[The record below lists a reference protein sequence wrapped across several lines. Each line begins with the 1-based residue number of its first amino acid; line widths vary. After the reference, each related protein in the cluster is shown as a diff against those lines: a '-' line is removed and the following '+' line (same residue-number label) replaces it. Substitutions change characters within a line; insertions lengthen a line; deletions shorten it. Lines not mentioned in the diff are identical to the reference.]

1 MTLKK
6 FNVENLPMNR
16 VIPWQG
22 CCQLSDRRI
31 GVLGNNSS
39 FLCFFDAWRI
49 PMLSMLLWRGR
60 VMCFSAFLA
69 RIRWVYACVQVWSP
83 QGVTYL
89 LIFFGVD
96 VIDISGQM
104 EWGFSKSDHP

>member
-1 MTLKK
+1 
-6 FNVENLPMNR
+6 
-16 VIPWQG
+16 
-22 CCQLSDRRI
+22 
-31 GVLGNNSS
+31 
-39 FLCFFDAWRI
+39 
-49 PMLSMLLWRGR
+49 MLSMLLWRGR